1 MNIKSQEM
9 RVGFDWENRS
19 DREKMFYNAVA
30 VVLEGSPYG
39 MRLLVERLKKLNDGD
54 FPGWQAAYEYLAS
67 GEADGGLGPQGRRAG
82 KKGSAPPKPYSDNM
96 PDVVLEQENM
106 EQRGVRVVFADEP
119 EYPALLRE
127 IHEAPLALYVRGEL
141 AALNSPAT
149 KLTIVGT
156 RRATPDGKTAA
167 RSLARELAAAGFTI
181 VSGLA
186 FGIDA
191 EAHEGCLEAR
201 MENQNAGT
209 TIAVLARGV
218 DKFYPREHENL
229 GWRILENGGAIISEY
244 PPGEPPYPDRFIERN
259 RIISGL
265 SRGTLVIEC
274 PERSGSLATANLA
287 LEQNRDVFV
296 VPGPIMHPNF
306 FESHKLIR
314 QGATLVTKTEH
325 ILEAYGF
332 GKKEKFARAMRG
344 ATGEERQVLLALH
357 GSKRA
362 LDVDKIIELTK
373 LEPRVARQAIS
384 FLLLK
389 QFIKETKS
397 GYIIE

>member
-1 MNIKSQEM
+1 MNTKTQET
-9 RVGFDWENRS
+9 V
-19 DREKMFYNAVA
+19 FYNAVA

-39 MRLLVERLKKLNDGD
+39 MRLLVERLKKLNDGV
-54 FPGWQAAYEYLAS
+54 FPGWVAAYEYLES
-67 GEADGGLGPQGRRAG
+67 GAADGGLGPRGRLG
-82 KKGSAPPKPYSDNM
+82 KKGSAPPKPYSENM
-96 PDVVLEQENM
+96 PDAEIEWENLEQREI
-106 EQRGVRVVFADEP
+106 QLIFLDEP
-119 EYPALLRE
+119 EYPELLRQ
-127 IHEAPLALYVRGEL
+127 IPDAPLALYLRGEL
-141 AALNSPAT
+141 PTATAAPT
-149 KLTIVGT
+149 LTIVGT
-156 RRATPDGKTAA
+156 RRATPDGKTIAHNF
-167 RSLARELAAAGFTI
+167 ARELAAASFTI

-191 EAHEGCLEAR
+191 AAHEGCLETG
-201 MENQNAGT
+201 GT
-209 TIAVLARGV
+209 TVAVLARGV

-287 LEQNRDVFV
+287 VEQNRDVFV
-296 VPGPIMHPNF
+296 VPGPITHPNF
-306 FESHKLIR
+306 FESHTLIR
-314 QGATLVTKTEH
+314 QGATLVTKPEH

-332 GKKEKFARAMRG
+332 GKKEKFARALRD
-344 ATGEERQVLLALH
+344 ASDEEKQVLIALH

-362 LDVDKIIELTK
+362 LDVDKIIKLTK
-373 LEPRVARQAIS
+373 LEPRVVNQTIS
-384 FLLLK
+384 FLVMKRLV
-389 QFIKETKS
+389 KETKS